1 MNAKH
6 EQLREVLSAFW
17 DQNVLEVP
25 TDEGRAD
32 EEIAIDQP
40 LVQLDSITAV
50 DVLLDLEKVV
60 GDHLPIEKIVRKGGY
75 SSKEQFIEEVTKAV
89 DEFGGASS

>member
-1 MNAKH
+1 MSANY
-6 EQLREVLSAFW
+6 EQLHVILHAFW

-25 TDEGRAD
+25 ADEGDAD
-32 EEIAIDQP
+32 DEIAIDQP

-50 DVLLDLEKVV
+50 DVLLDIEKVV
-60 GDHLPIEKIVRKGGY
+60 GKELPIEKIVCKGGY

-89 DEFGGASS
+89 EEFIGTSP

>member
-6 EQLREVLSAFW
+6 EQLHDVLSAFW

-25 TDEGRAD
+25 ADEGDAD
-32 EEIAIDQP
+32 EEIAIDEP

-50 DVLLDLEKVV
+50 DVLLDIEKVV
-60 GDHLPIEKIVRKGGY
+60 GKQLPIEKIVRKGGY
-75 SSKEQFIEEVTKAV
+75 SSREQFIQEVTNAV
-89 DEFGGASS
+89 DECLGASP

>member
-6 EQLREVLSAFW
+6 EQLHDVLSAFW

-25 TDEGRAD
+25 ADEGDVD

-50 DVLLDLEKVV
+50 DVLLDIEKIV
-60 GDHLPIEKIVRKGGY
+60 GKHLPIEKIVRKGGY
-75 SSKEQFIEEVTKAV
+75 SSREQFIQEVTNAV
-89 DEFGGASS
+89 DECLGASP